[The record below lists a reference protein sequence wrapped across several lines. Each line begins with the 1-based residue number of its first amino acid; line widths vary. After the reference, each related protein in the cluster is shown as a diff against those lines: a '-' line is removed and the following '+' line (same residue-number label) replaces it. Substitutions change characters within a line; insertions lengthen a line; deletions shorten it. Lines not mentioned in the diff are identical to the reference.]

1 MTPEIQSSVDYL
13 QSRTQWQL
21 ANISAL
27 NERTWIARATT
38 THNSKQGEA
47 EISFG
52 VLAKG
57 YDHITF
63 SLDALPAMATWCQEQ
78 SKQ

>member
-1 MTPEIQSSVDYL
+1 MNLSSQNYL
-13 QSRTQWQL
+13 QSRTQWILSDIQEL
-21 ANISAL
+21 S
-27 NERTWIARATT
+27 ESTWISHATT

-63 SLDALPAMATWCQEQ
+63 PLDALPIMAIWCQRQ
-78 SKQ
+78 GKA